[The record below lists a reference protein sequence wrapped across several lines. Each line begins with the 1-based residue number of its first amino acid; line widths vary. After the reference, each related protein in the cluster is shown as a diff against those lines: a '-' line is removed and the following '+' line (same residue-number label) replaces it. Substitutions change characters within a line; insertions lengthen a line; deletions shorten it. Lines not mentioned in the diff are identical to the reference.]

1 MKPAEDPRIKIS
13 IDQMA
18 WAFEQLDCG
27 VPLKSLA
34 VDLGV
39 SQPVLA
45 HRISMAERYGFDAF
59 VHPSARKIA

>member
-1 MKPAEDPRIKIS
+1 MKPVEDPRIKIS

-18 WAFEQLDCG
+18 WVFEQLDSDT
-27 VPLKSLA
+27 PLKNIA